1 MTNSNLPRVTQKIF
15 GENAGQ
21 NIGQFGSAITGKPNP
36 TGDIS
41 EIQALGSWG
50 EGWAGAVL
58 PTRDFP
64 ALEEM
69 TGIQKVITQQL
80 AYFFQKGFPE
90 WDEDTTYFASTS
102 FAQVNGVV
110 YQSISDNNKGNNP
123 TTSPDHWKIWD
134 PAGFVGANVDLSNLS
149 GTGENH
155 FANPNLS
162 NITDTAEQHIDTV
175 AARPLSDNACTQEN
189 FPDEF
194 EYWYDQKYTTFNK
207 GYISTIGT
215 PTMSEFGVISNC
227 GDYDYF
233 LTPSIDVTT
242 ADSWEMRFTYTPSGT
257 TPTTAIG
264 LFGSSWLTVSFTTAN
279 KITATVNYSG
289 GSLTL
294 TSSGTFATDDKI
306 FCKISYNS
314 TGYKL
319 CASVNPFDYGTAAT
333 NSQTAKAASAQA
345 LKLGNVS
352 ATSYLSQGSIDMKY
366 FEFDINGENVQ
377 NYKQT
382 GIDTIIAP
390 DYTVVGS
397 PTISEDGIVSNFSAN
412 NYIKKEINGDGST
425 IKICNKFL
433 YQTGLSNDVYT
444 LGAPNGSPRLICA
457 STLNFYYYDLS
468 ALVSMTYPVSNLTNG
483 KWYFTE
489 HYVSSSSQY
498 AKIYDED
505 MNLVWE
511 YERSVS
517 INLDIQQALSIIK
530 LGHYDSNAPFNSSID
545 LNAFKIYVDDE
556 LIYQPCL
563 YIPYTETTDGTKIVD
578 AAYYDR
584 VQSCREQK
592 GQALYLTLDEQNQ
605 AYYLPQGTVS
615 GMISQNKQKID
626 ELDTTLTADILQAM
640 PVGASI
646 AYEGTTAPDGWFAES
661 GTEIQQSAYPLLYAV
676 VGDKYNLETT
686 QEGYFRLPDTNISS
700 RFYEGSTTPG
710 TLKDAGLPNI
720 TATGTG
726 MGVGVISQV
735 GGAAYN
741 SGVNAERLTGG
752 NQDGKRI
759 DFNASRSSSVYGKS
773 TTVQP
778 KSITKFF
785 IIKHD

>member
-1 MTNSNLPRVTQKIF
+1 MDKQPVGQLPDLSQSTNDNEIMVITNPEYNTLQKEKISNLITDFMSKNTDNALIKGTDNKLFVKNYGNADNITEGTINSDLLPESGVT
-15 GENAGQ
+15 AGTYTTPTNLQ
-21 NIGQFGSAITGKPNP
+21 VNSKGQITS
-36 TGDIS
+36 IS
-41 EIQALGSWG
+41 EGTAS
-50 EGWAGAVL
+50 
-58 PTRDFP
+58 
-64 ALEEM
+64 
-69 TGIQKVITQQL
+69 GISQ
-80 AYFFQKGFPE
+80 
-90 WDEDTTYFASTS
+90 ED
-102 FAQVNGVV
+102 
-110 YQSISDNNKGNNP
+110 
-123 TTSPDHWKIWD
+123 
-134 PAGFVGANVDLSNLS
+134 
-149 GTGENH
+149 
-155 FANPNLS
+155 
-162 NITDTAEQHIDTV
+162 IDTV

-189 FPDEF
+189 FSDEF
-194 EYWYDQKYTTFNK
+194 NYWYNQKYTTFNK

-233 LTPSIDVTT
+233 QTPSIDVTT
-242 ADSWEMRFTYTPSGT
+242 ADSWELRFKVQADYRTIPQND
-257 TPTTAIG
+257 IG
-264 LFGSSWLTVSFTTAN
+264 VFGSSWLNVFLTTTK

-294 TSSGTFATDDKI
+294 TSSDTYNDNNEIFGKI
-306 FCKISYNS
+306 RYDS

-319 CASVNPFDYGTAAT
+319 YTSLNPFDYGTAAT

-366 FEFDINGENVQ
+366 FEFDINGKNVQ

-382 GIDTIIAP
+382 GIDHLVPQVISNIGGVTISTDGIASGFDTSKYLIKYIPDFFDMGFEFYISFTPQTVTPSAVETLLSFGNNTSNVLSIKQSTDGRIYTDGSLVGNNDPRTII
-390 DYTVVGS
+390 DSLVVGEEYNIRIRHTGRMFFGELLQDDEWVKKWVAFTS
-397 PTISEDGIVSNFSAN
+397 GTINRI
-412 NYIKKEINGDGST
+412 YIGTDPS
-425 IKICNKFL
+425 L
-433 YQTGLSNDVYT
+433 Q
-444 LGAPNGSPRLICA
+444 AP
-457 STLNFYYYDLS
+457 
-468 ALVSMTYPVSNLTNG
+468 LTQG
-483 KWYFTE
+483 
-489 HYVSSSSQY
+489 
-498 AKIYDED
+498 
-505 MNLVWE
+505 
-511 YERSVS
+511 S
-517 INLDIQQALSIIK
+517 INLNKVLLDINGEYYWSPMLR
-530 LGHYDSNAPFNSSID
+530 
-545 LNAFKIYVDDE
+545 V
-556 LIYQPCL
+556 
-563 YIPYTETTDGTKIVD
+563 PYTTTHEGTKIVD
-578 AAYYDR
+578 VKYLDNVKLAQHATG
-584 VQSCREQK
+584 QS
-592 GQALYLTLDEQNQ
+592 LYLTLDEQNQ

-710 TLKDAGLPNI
+710 TLTDAGLPNI
-720 TATGTG
+720 RAYGTG
-726 MGVGVISQV
+726 FGVGLLGQIS
-735 GGAAYN
+735 GAAYN
-741 SGVNAERLTGG
+741 SGINAERVQGG
-752 NQDGKRI
+752 NMDGKRI

>member
-1 MTNSNLPRVTQKIF
+1 MDKQPVGQLPDLSQSTNDNEIMVITNPEYNTLQKEKISNLITDFMSKNTDNALIKGTDNKLFVKNYGNADNITEGTINSDLLPESGVT
-15 GENAGQ
+15 AGTYTTPTNLQ
-21 NIGQFGSAITGKPNP
+21 VNSKGQITS
-36 TGDIS
+36 IS
-41 EIQALGSWG
+41 EGTAS
-50 EGWAGAVL
+50 
-58 PTRDFP
+58 
-64 ALEEM
+64 
-69 TGIQKVITQQL
+69 GISQ
-80 AYFFQKGFPE
+80 
-90 WDEDTTYFASTS
+90 ED
-102 FAQVNGVV
+102 
-110 YQSISDNNKGNNP
+110 
-123 TTSPDHWKIWD
+123 
-134 PAGFVGANVDLSNLS
+134 
-149 GTGENH
+149 
-155 FANPNLS
+155 
-162 NITDTAEQHIDTV
+162 IDTV

-194 EYWYDQKYTTFNK
+194 NYWYNQKYTTFNK

-264 LFGSSWLTVSFTTAN
+264 LFGSSWLAVSFTTAN

-294 TSSGTFATDDKI
+294 TSSGTFATDEKI
-306 FCKISYNS
+306 FGKIRYDS

-319 CASVNPFDYGTAAT
+319 YTSLNPFDYGTAAT

-366 FEFDINGENVQ
+366 FEFDINGKNVQ

-382 GIDTIIAP
+382 GIDTIIEP
-390 DYTVVGS
+390 NYTVVGS
-397 PTISEDGIVSNFSAN
+397 PTITADGVLSNGVIYSDITLASLKNKSWTLSGKFVPSQNGAATVFKFGSDLSYTRALRLTVTTN
-412 NYIKKEINGDGST
+412 KEIV
-425 IKICNKFL
+425 L
-433 YQTGLSNDVYT
+433 YGTTGTETVNSVIGGWEGFSIGAYNSFFNFEMIFDLNTGIYT
-444 LGAPNGSPRLICA
+444 LNIITDIGNKTTKKYTPTSTSKELI
-457 STLNFYYYDLS
+457 TIN
-468 ALVSMTYPVSNLTNG
+468 
-483 KWYFTE
+483 
-489 HYVSSSSQY
+489 
-498 AKIYDED
+498 ED
-505 MNLVWE
+505 SDTFIAFGQGNNDDVNMPADAYL
-511 YERSVS
+511 
-517 INLDIQQALSIIK
+517 
-530 LGHYDSNAPFNSSID
+530 D
-545 LNAFKIYVDDE
+545 LNSLKLYSNGV
-556 LIYQPCL
+556 LVYQPCL
-563 YIPYTETTDGTKIVD
+563 LIPYTETTDGTKIVD

-584 VQSCREQK
+584 VQSCREQT

-605 AYYLPQGTVS
+605 AYFLPQGTVS

-710 TLKDAGLPNI
+710 TLTDAGLPNI
-720 TATGTG
+720 TAAGTG
-726 MGVGVISQV
+726 FGVGLINQIS
-735 GGAAYN
+735 GAAYN
-741 SGVNAERLTGG
+741 SGVNAERIQGG

>member
-1 MTNSNLPRVTQKIF
+1 MDKQPVGQLPDLSQSTNDNEIMVITNPEYNTLQKEKISNLITDFMSKNTDNALIKGTDNKLFVKNYGNADNITEGTINSDLLPESGVT
-15 GENAGQ
+15 AGTYTTPTNLQ
-21 NIGQFGSAITGKPNP
+21 VNSKGQITS
-36 TGDIS
+36 IS
-41 EIQALGSWG
+41 EGTAS
-50 EGWAGAVL
+50 
-58 PTRDFP
+58 
-64 ALEEM
+64 
-69 TGIQKVITQQL
+69 GISQ
-80 AYFFQKGFPE
+80 
-90 WDEDTTYFASTS
+90 ED
-102 FAQVNGVV
+102 
-110 YQSISDNNKGNNP
+110 
-123 TTSPDHWKIWD
+123 
-134 PAGFVGANVDLSNLS
+134 
-149 GTGENH
+149 
-155 FANPNLS
+155 
-162 NITDTAEQHIDTV
+162 IDSV

-194 EYWYDQKYTTFNK
+194 EYWYNQKYTTFNK
-207 GYISTIGT
+207 GYISPIGT

-233 LTPSIDVTT
+233 QAPSIDVTT

-306 FCKISYNS
+306 FCKISYDS

-319 CASVNPFDYGTAAT
+319 YTSLNPFDYGTAAT

-382 GIDTIIAP
+382 GVDKLVPQDITNIGG
-390 DYTVVGS
+390 V
-397 PTISEDGIVSNFSAN
+397 TISIDGIASGFDTSKYLIKYISNFGSIDFDFYMPFTTGAAN
-412 NYIKKEINGDGST
+412 PTAKETFVLCRTSIGDSGFYAAINIDGSIEADFSIAAGGTKT
-425 IKICNKFL
+425 IYSTTQPNTEYVVKWSRKNGVNTVSAFENGEWVVKITNTLAPENYNRIMIGCNGGF
-433 YQTGLSNDVYT
+433 
-444 LGAPNGSPRLICA
+444 AE
-457 STLNFYYYDLS
+457 
-468 ALVSMTYPVSNLTNG
+468 PVTVG
-483 KWYFTE
+483 
-489 HYVSSSSQY
+489 
-498 AKIYDED
+498 
-505 MNLVWE
+505 
-511 YERSVS
+511 S
-517 INLDIQQALSIIK
+517 INLNKVL
-530 LGHYDSNAPFNSSID
+530 LD
-545 LNAFKIYVDDE
+545 LNGEYYWSPMLRV
-556 LIYQPCL
+556 
-563 YIPYTETTDGTKIVD
+563 PYTATQEGTKIVD
-578 AAYYDR
+578 AKYLDNVKLAQHATG
-584 VQSCREQK
+584 QS
-592 GQALYLTLDEQNQ
+592 LYLTLDEQNQ
-605 AYYLPQGTVS
+605 AYYLPQGTVA

-646 AYEGTTAPDGWFAES
+646 AYEGTTAPDGWFAEN
-661 GTEIQQSAYPLLYAV
+661 GTEVQKSQYPKLYAV

-710 TLKDAGLPNI
+710 TLTDAGLPNI
-720 TATGTG
+720 KATGTG
-726 MGVGVISQV
+726 MGVGVLVQT

-741 SGVNAERLTGG
+741 SGVNAERVAGG
-752 NQDGKRI
+752 NIDGKRI
-759 DFNASRSSSVYGKS
+759 DFNASRASSVYGKS

>member
-1 MTNSNLPRVTQKIF
+1 MDKQPVGQLPDLSQSTNDNEIMVITNPEYNTLQKEKISNLITDFMSKNTDNALIKGTDNKLFVKNYGNADNITEGTINSDLLPESGVT
-15 GENAGQ
+15 AGTYITPTNLQ
-21 NIGQFGSAITGKPNP
+21 VNSKGQITS
-36 TGDIS
+36 IS
-41 EIQALGSWG
+41 EGTAS
-50 EGWAGAVL
+50 
-58 PTRDFP
+58 
-64 ALEEM
+64 
-69 TGIQKVITQQL
+69 GISQ
-80 AYFFQKGFPE
+80 
-90 WDEDTTYFASTS
+90 ED
-102 FAQVNGVV
+102 
-110 YQSISDNNKGNNP
+110 
-123 TTSPDHWKIWD
+123 
-134 PAGFVGANVDLSNLS
+134 
-149 GTGENH
+149 
-155 FANPNLS
+155 
-162 NITDTAEQHIDTV
+162 IDTV
-175 AARPLSDNACTQEN
+175 AAHPLSDNACTQEN

-194 EYWYDQKYTTFNK
+194 EYWYNQKYTTFNK

-233 LTPSIDVTT
+233 QTPSIDVTT

-306 FCKISYNS
+306 FGKIRYDS

-319 CASVNPFDYGTAAT
+319 YASVNPFDYGIAAT

-366 FEFDINGENVQ
+366 FEFDINGQNVQ

-382 GIDTIIAP
+382 GVDHIVSQDITNNGG
-390 DYTVVGS
+390 V
-397 PTISEDGIVSNFSAN
+397 TISTDGIASGFTVEKYLIKYIPDFLKMDFDFYMPFSVTTTTPTAKQTFVSIA
-412 NYIKKEINGDGST
+412 
-425 IKICNKFL
+425 
-433 YQTGLSNDVYT
+433 
-444 LGAPNGSPRLICA
+444 
-457 STLNFYYYDLS
+457 LNS
-468 ALVSMTYPVSNLTNG
+468 G
-483 KWYFTE
+483 
-489 HYVSSSSQY
+489 SSSFYLAQQLDNSIRAGNPERDVFTSVEANKEYYVKFSQRNGVKNVY
-498 AKIYDED
+498 AYENGEWVQKGGALKNYPNNTIQSIYIGRNQQSIAQEP
-505 MNLVWE
+505 VTQG
-511 YERSVS
+511 S
-517 INLDIQQALSIIK
+517 INLNKVLLDINGEYYWSPMLR
-530 LGHYDSNAPFNSSID
+530 
-545 LNAFKIYVDDE
+545 V
-556 LIYQPCL
+556 
-563 YIPYTETTDGTKIVD
+563 PYTATQEGTKIVD
-578 AAYYDR
+578 AKYLDNVKLAQHATG
-584 VQSCREQK
+584 QS
-592 GQALYLTLDEQNQ
+592 LYLTLDEQNQ
-605 AYYLPQGTVS
+605 QYYLPQGTVS
-615 GMISQNKQKID
+615 GMISQNKQGLE
-626 ELDTTLTADILQAM
+626 ELDATLTADILQAM

-661 GTEIQQSAYPLLYAV
+661 GLEVKKSAYPLLYAV

-710 TLKDAGLPNI
+710 TLTDAGLPNI

-726 MGVGVISQV
+726 MGVGVIVQV

-741 SGVNAERLTGG
+741 SGVNAERLGG
-752 NQDGKRI
+752 GSHDGKRI